1 MRSPRCLLKYC
12 HQYYD
17 DYSKIYKEINTSIS
31 MQEILE
37 KMGLSKNES
46 KIYLA
51 LLDLDLT
58 SSKNII
64 EKTNLHRQI
73 VYDSLDSLIE
83 KGLVSFVIKAN
94 RKYFKASDPKTFF
107 EYFNNKEKEVN
118 NQKQEFKKILPK
130 LIEKRNTNKETQET
144 TIFQGNKG
152 IKSLLDDML
161 NRKNEILTI
170 GASDVKAEAFQYHIK
185 FNLPLF
191 HKIREKKKFPLRI
204 LLSEDMK
211 TRVKALNKLKH
222 TKVKIL
228 PREFTSNSSTNIYG
242 NKVSIIMWGS
252 QPFGI
257 LIKSKEIA
265 IAQKKHFE
273 LLWKIAKS

>member
-1 MRSPRCLLKYC
+1 
-12 HQYYD
+12 
-17 DYSKIYKEINTSIS
+17 

-37 KMGLSKNES
+37 KIGLSKNEA

-51 LLDLDLT
+51 LLDLGLT

-73 VYDSLDSLIE
+73 VYDSLDLLIE

-107 EYFNNKEKEVN
+107 EYFNNKEKEIN
-118 NQKQEFKKILPK
+118 KQKQDFKEILPK
-130 LIEKRNTNKETQET
+130 LVLKRNSSKEKQET
-144 TIFQGNKG
+144 TVFSGNKG

-170 GASDVKAEAFQYHIK
+170 GASDVKAEAFQYHLK

-191 HKIREKKKFPLRI
+191 HRTRTKKKFALRI

-211 TRVKALNKLKH
+211 ERVKELNKLKN
-222 TKVKIL
+222 TNAKIL

-242 NKVSIIMWGS
+242 DKVSIIMWGS

-265 IAQKKHFE
+265 NAQKRHFE
-273 LLWKIAKS
+273 LLWKIAKK